1 MRVTERTKYETF
13 RSVEKYLTK
22 EATEKLKKAAEE
34 SFGAMQDLTFAQFHA
49 CVNGNFADVLGN
61 TASPTVLQAYWAK
74 RFADFVEEFAGA
86 LKKLTLQQTA
96 DEVQASQGLL
106 KVNWD
111 EGLLVFIQS
120 YFGLRSFKEAE
131 QITIGEII
139 IAKRAQY
146 NQELYRR
153 KLNAIQMAKLKRK

>member
-1 MRVTERTKYETF
+1 MRITERTKYEPF

-22 EATEKLKKAAEE
+22 EATTKLKEAAERQ
-34 SFGAMQDLTFAQFHA
+34 FGKMQELTFAQFYA
-49 CVNGNFADVLGN
+49 CANGNFDDVLGDTN
-61 TASPTVLQAYWAK
+61 SPTVLQVYWAK
-74 RFADFVEEFAGA
+74 RFADFVEEFANV
-86 LKKLTLQQTA
+86 LKKITIQPTPEETRA
-96 DEVQASQGLL
+96 AQGLL

-120 YFGLRSFKEAE
+120 YFGLRSFKDAE

-146 NQELYRR
+146 NQELFRR
-153 KLNAIQMAKLKRK
+153 RMTAIQTAKLKRK